1 MLSQAMYTVKFA
13 LVVFAVTSE
22 GTVNAHRD
30 GNEQSSGRTTLS
42 MDATVTSVVDE
53 RGEATLNMNATAIKG
68 VQKHRNKHTSGLM
81 NLVSQVATKVKDSL
95 QSADALAD
103 GASEVSSAKESNE
116 VHREQRRPPMSGI
129 ESAHASLIALLSS
142 VSSKKVG
149 MHASNFDFQRV
160 QEATT
165 FGTLQIGFLVFGLM
179 LGTACIVLNCTSL
192 GRGAKEKGVAKAR
205 KMKSGLL
212 MHHTK
217 RATETGYVSD
227 GSAPRSDNDPLKKLR
242 EHADDGNSDSS
253 NEAASSSQ
261 PATTRKTAN
270 LLEVPDKKRASRR

>member
-1 MLSQAMYTVKFA
+1 MFTVKFA
-13 LVVFAVTSE
+13 LIVFAVIST

-30 GNEQSSGRTTLS
+30 GDEQSSGRTTLS

-53 RGEATLNMNATAIKG
+53 RGEATLNMNATAIKV

-103 GASEVSSAKESNE
+103 GASEVSIAKESNE
-116 VHREQRRPPMSGI
+116 VHREQSRPPMSRI

-149 MHASNFDFQRV
+149 THASNFDFQRV

-179 LGTACIVLNCTSL
+179 LGTACIILNCTSL
-192 GRGAKEKGVAKAR
+192 GRGAKEKR
-205 KMKSGLL
+205 CC
-212 MHHTK
+212 
-217 RATETGYVSD
+217 
-227 GSAPRSDNDPLKKLR
+227 
-242 EHADDGNSDSS
+242 
-253 NEAASSSQ
+253 
-261 PATTRKTAN
+261 
-270 LLEVPDKKRASRR
+270 